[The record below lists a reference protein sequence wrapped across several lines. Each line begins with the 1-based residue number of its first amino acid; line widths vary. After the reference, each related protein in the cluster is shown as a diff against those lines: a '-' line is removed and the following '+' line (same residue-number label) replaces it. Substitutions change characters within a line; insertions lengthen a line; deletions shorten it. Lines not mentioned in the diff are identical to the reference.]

1 LQGNGSFTSE
11 TLLGYEAGYRSLI
24 NQSFSL
30 DFAVFYNKY
39 GHLLSL
45 EPRAPF
51 TEVDNGIPLL
61 IYPSLNGN
69 GVKGTTAGFEIT
81 PDWKPKSWWRMEGS
95 YSWLKMDMKTSPGS
109 LDTTT
114 VGQIEGSSP
123 QHQARIRSYFDL
135 SRNLELS
142 ATWRYV
148 SALPYYLVAGYQT
161 GDARIAWRP
170 VARVEFA
177 VTGQNLLQP
186 HHAEF
191 GGDPGPLV
199 GIKRNIFASL
209 TFRK

>member
-1 LQGNGSFTSE
+1 
-11 TLLGYEAGYRSLI
+11 
-24 NQSFSL
+24 
-30 DFAVFYNKY
+30 
-39 GHLLSL
+39 
-45 EPRAPF
+45 
-51 TEVDNGIPLL
+51 
-61 IYPSLNGN
+61 
-69 GVKGTTAGFEIT
+69 
-81 PDWKPKSWWRMEGS
+81 
-95 YSWLKMDMKTSPGS
+95 MDMKSNPGS

-114 VGQIEGSSP
+114 AGQLEGSSP
-123 QHQARIRSYFDL
+123 HHQARIQSYFDL

-148 SALPYYLVAGYQT
+148 SALPYYMAGGYQT
-161 GDARIAWRP
+161 WDARIAWRP
-170 VARVEFA
+170 VPRVEFA